1 MPWHKT
7 AMKDVTTNDMLRLGG
22 INLGPVDFRMG
33 QPTSSNVDVYISE
46 SIGYDRQTWWTETSK

>member
-46 SIGYDRQTWWTETSK
+46 SIGYDRQTW